1 MIKNEEKNNKILEVK
16 FRKEGSII
24 YTNKKKKISE
34 AEKKL
39 LMVYYSYLKN
49 VS

>member
-1 MIKNEEKNNKILEVK
+1 MKNEEKNNKIVEVK
-16 FRKEGSII
+16 TRKEGNII
-24 YTNKKKKISE
+24 YTGKNKNISDV
-34 AEKKL
+34 EKRL

>member
-1 MIKNEEKNNKILEVK
+1 MKNEEKNNKIVEAK
-16 FRKEGSII
+16 TRKEGNIMYS
-24 YTNKKKKISE
+24 NKKKNISDV
-34 AEKKL
+34 EKRL